1 MGGGSVHIDE
11 PEPSTSVDV
20 ATEGGTSQEKP
31 HDETSP
37 IPVSLYY
44 KYISK
49 FYAVLLSFCNCG

>member
-1 MGGGSVHIDE
+1 MHIDE

-20 ATEGGTSQEKP
+20 ATEGGTSQEKT